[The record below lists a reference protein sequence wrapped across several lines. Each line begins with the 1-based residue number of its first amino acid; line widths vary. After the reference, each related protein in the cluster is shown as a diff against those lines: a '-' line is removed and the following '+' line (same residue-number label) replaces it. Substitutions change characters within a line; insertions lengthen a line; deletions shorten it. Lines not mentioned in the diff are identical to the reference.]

1 MLNYEIW
8 GNSVQTWIV
17 SLLIIAGAFIV
28 VKLLSLL
35 GRKVIKPF
43 IGRTNN
49 RVDDIIYY
57 SLESPLKFAVMLLGI
72 WIAIHRLV
80 YPDHLVKY
88 VDNAYSILIILDITW
103 VLARLSTALL
113 QQYWGQRS
121 DGHALKMMPVVR
133 RTILVL
139 IWIIGLVTALSN
151 VGVDINALWG
161 TLGIGG
167 IAFALAA
174 QDTVKNIFGAF
185 TIFTD
190 KPFGIG
196 DTINVNGFEGTVVD
210 VGMRSTRIMGY
221 DRRITSYPN
230 YKITDASIVNISSEP
245 MRRAMVKVG
254 LTYDTGA
261 DKMNEALDILRGL
274 PAKVKDVSENPSD
287 ITAYFSDYTDSAL
300 VITFYYYI
308 EKQGD
313 ILKVTSDMNLA
324 ILAAFN
330 KAGLNFAFPT
340 RTLLVQRGGETHRK
354 RPIHKIRPPWK
365 ISKTTP
371 HPTSW
376 IHSTNIRRTT
386 AKTSNWRIRPNAP
399 SLRSGRP
406 PRAKPGSIST
416 PRAREAIRRSSWKWS
431 PRTTEPGALPS
442 NAT

>member
-43 IGRTNN
+43 IGRTSN

-139 IWIIGLVTALSN
+139 IWIVGLVTALSN

-167 IAFALAA
+167 IAISLGF
-174 QDTVKNIFGAF
+174 QDTLSNLIGGLQVSLTGLVEPGDNIEVGGERGIVQDVTWRHTTIENSVGERVVIPNSIINKTALVKLRPLSVV
-185 TIFTD
+185 TIPVVVTVDGGKLTETAESMRTAADKAASGVCALEKEARVLFSEVTD
-190 KPFGIG
+190 YGYRGTLTF
-196 DTINVNGFEGTVVD
+196 TVVD
-210 VGMRSTRIMGY
+210 
-221 DRRITSYPN
+221 
-230 YKITDASIVNISSEP
+230 A
-245 MRRAMVKVG
+245 A
-254 LTYDTGA
+254 
-261 DKMNEALDILRGL
+261 EA
-274 PAKVKDVSENPSD
+274 A
-287 ITAYFSDYTDSAL
+287 
-300 VITFYYYI
+300 
-308 EKQGD
+308 
-313 ILKVTSDMNLA
+313 
-324 ILAAFN
+324 
-330 KAGLNFAFPT
+330 
-340 RTLLVQRGGETHRK
+340 
-354 RPIHKIRPPWK
+354 
-365 ISKTTP
+365 
-371 HPTSW
+371 
-376 IHSTNIRRTT
+376 T
-386 AKTSNWRIRPNAP
+386 AKDAVLRAIAP
-399 SLRSGRP
+399 LVH
-406 PRAKPGSIST
+406 
-416 PRAREAIRRSSWKWS
+416 
-431 PRTTEPGALPS
+431 TEQTA
-442 NAT
+442 

>member
-1 MLNYEIW
+1 MLEYEIW
-8 GNSVQTWIV
+8 GNSLQTWIV
-17 SLLIIAGAFIV
+17 SILIIAGAFIV

-43 IGRTNN
+43 VGRTKN

-88 VDNAYSILIILDITW
+88 VDNAYSILIVLDITW
-103 VLARLSTALL
+103 VLARLSTSLL
-113 QQYWGQRS
+113 QQYWGHRP
-121 DGHALKMMPVVR
+121 DGHAQKMIPVIR

-139 IWIIGLVTALSN
+139 VWIIGIVTALSN

-210 VGMRSTRIMGY
+210 VGMRSTRILGY

-245 MRRAMVKVG
+245 MRRAMVKLG

-261 DKMNEALDILRGL
+261 DKMKEALDILKGL
-274 PAKVKDVSENPSD
+274 PAKVQDVSGNPSD

-324 ILAAFN
+324 ILNSFN
-330 KAGLNFAFPT
+330 EAGLEFAFPT
-340 RTLLVQRGGETHRK
+340 RTLFVHQDEATDKSGNDPSAAGEPK
-354 RPIHKIRPPWK
+354 
-365 ISKTTP
+365 KTN
-371 HPTSW
+371 S
-376 IHSTNIRRTT
+376 
-386 AKTSNWRIRPNAP
+386 
-399 SLRSGRP
+399 
-406 PRAKPGSIST
+406 
-416 PRAREAIRRSSWKWS
+416 
-431 PRTTEPGALPS
+431 
-442 NAT
+442 

>member
-1 MLNYEIW
+1 MWDYEIF
-8 GNSVQTWIV
+8 GNTIRTWVI
-17 SLLIIAGAFIV
+17 SILILAGAFIV

-43 IGRTNN
+43 IGRTSN
-49 RVDDIIYY
+49 RIDDIIYY
-57 SLESPLKFAVMLLGI
+57 SLEAPLKFAVMLLGI

-88 VDNAYSILIILDITW
+88 VDNAYRILIVLDITW

-121 DGHALKMMPVVR
+121 DGHAQKMMPVVR
-133 RTILVL
+133 RTALVL

-210 VGMRSTRIMGY
+210 VGMRSTRILGY

-245 MRRAMVKVG
+245 MRRAMVQLG

-261 DKMNEALDILRGL
+261 EKMNEALDILRGL
-274 PAKVKDVSENPSD
+274 PAKVKDVSGNPSD

-300 VITFYYYI
+300 VVTFYYYI

-313 ILKVTSDMNLA
+313 ILKVMSDMNLA
-324 ILAAFN
+324 ILESFD
-330 KAGLNFAFPT
+330 KAGLQFAFPT
-340 RTLLVQRGGETHRK
+340 RTLLVHRDK
-354 RPIHKIRPPWK
+354 DD
-365 ISKTTP
+365 SE
-371 HPTSW
+371 
-376 IHSTNIRRTT
+376 
-386 AKTSNWRIRPNAP
+386 
-399 SLRSGRP
+399 
-406 PRAKPGSIST
+406 PG
-416 PRAREAIRRSSWKWS
+416 
-431 PRTTEPGALPS
+431 TEPAGADKPRNPNS
-442 NAT
+442 

>member
-8 GNSVQTWIV
+8 GNTVQTWII

-35 GRKVIKPF
+35 SRKVIKPF
-43 IGRTNN
+43 VGRTKN
-49 RVDDIIYY
+49 RVDDILYY

-88 VDNAYSILIILDITW
+88 VDNAYSILIVLDITW
-103 VLARLSTALL
+103 VLARLSTSLL
-113 QQYWGQRS
+113 LQYWGKRP
-121 DGHALKMMPVVR
+121 DGHALKMIPVIR

-139 IWIIGLVTALSN
+139 VWIIGIVTALSN

-210 VGMRSTRIMGY
+210 VGMRSTRILGY

-245 MRRAMVKVG
+245 MRRAMVKLG

-261 DKMNEALDILRGL
+261 DKMKEALDILKGL
-274 PAKVKDVSENPSD
+274 PAKVQDVSGNPSD

-324 ILAAFN
+324 ILNAFN
-330 KAGLNFAFPT
+330 KAGLEFAFPT
-340 RTLLVQRGGETHRK
+340 RTLFVHQDEATDNPGNDPSAAGK
-354 RPIHKIRPPWK
+354 PK
-365 ISKTTP
+365 KTN
-371 HPTSW
+371 S
-376 IHSTNIRRTT
+376 
-386 AKTSNWRIRPNAP
+386 
-399 SLRSGRP
+399 
-406 PRAKPGSIST
+406 
-416 PRAREAIRRSSWKWS
+416 
-431 PRTTEPGALPS
+431 
-442 NAT
+442 

>member
-1 MLNYEIW
+1 MLEYEIW
-8 GNSVQTWIV
+8 GNTVETWII
-17 SLLIIAGAFIV
+17 SILIIVGAVLV

-43 IGRTNN
+43 VSRTKNKI
-49 RVDDIIYY
+49 DDIVYY

-88 VDNAYSILIILDITW
+88 IDNAFQILIILDITW
-103 VLARLSTALL
+103 ILARLCTALL
-113 QQYWGQRS
+113 QKYWGQRS
-121 DGHALKMMPVVR
+121 DGHAQKMMPVIR
-133 RTILVL
+133 RVVLVL

-210 VGMRSTRIMGY
+210 VGMRSTRILGY

-261 DKMNEALDILRGL
+261 DKMKEALDILKAI
-274 PAKVKDVSENPSD
+274 PAKVKDVSDNPSD

-313 ILKVTSDMNLA
+313 ILQVMSDVNMA
-324 ILAAFN
+324 ILADFD

-340 RTLLVQRGGETHRK
+340 RTLLVHRDQNGEQPDGETPAEK
-354 RPIHKIRPPWK
+354 PAPKPAHKK
-365 ISKTTP
+365 IDSHGKQQ
-371 HPTSW
+371 
-376 IHSTNIRRTT
+376 
-386 AKTSNWRIRPNAP
+386 
-399 SLRSGRP
+399 
-406 PRAKPGSIST
+406 
-416 PRAREAIRRSSWKWS
+416 
-431 PRTTEPGALPS
+431 
-442 NAT
+442 